1 MEKLN
6 GELPPCARLFRNN
19 LAHVL
24 EQDEGLAYQISTEF
38 LAIAIEV
45 FDRSRRSFSK
55 RRASPI
61 EEMTSVLV
69 LVIMGIDQKTFENTG
84 R

>member
-24 EQDEGLAYQISTEF
+24 EQDEGLAYSTEF